1 MAEDDD
7 SAKKS
12 KRIQESHNIFA
23 SSKQTCPSSRK
34 LAHLQAQQSGG
45 EELAWERFIILPH
58 QRCII
63 GGGKRW
69 EKRGGNIGNCFAQVA
84 FFLFYYNNSFVLMKT
99 VGYDDRKRQD

>member
-1 MAEDDD
+1 MAEDED
-7 SAKKS
+7 SAKES

-34 LAHLQAQQSGG
+34 LAHLQAQHSRG

-69 EKRGGNIGNCFAQVA
+69 EKREEISGTSFAQVA
-84 FFLFYYNNSFVLMKT
+84 LCVNET
-99 VGYDDRKRQD
+99 VGFDDRKKQD